1 MIDNY
6 NNKHLNYDIL
16 CDIKDIDNNIYFND
30 LDKINAKNVKIN
42 DIKI

>member
-6 NNKHLNYDIL
+6 NNKHLNYDLL

-30 LDKINAKNVKIN
+30 LDKIIGENK
-42 DIKI
+42 